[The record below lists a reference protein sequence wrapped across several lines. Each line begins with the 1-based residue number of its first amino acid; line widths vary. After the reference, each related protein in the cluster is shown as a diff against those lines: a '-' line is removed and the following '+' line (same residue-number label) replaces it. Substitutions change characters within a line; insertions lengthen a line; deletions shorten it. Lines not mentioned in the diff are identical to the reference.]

1 VWAAA
6 GCVEETM
13 DFLVEL
19 VFGEVLPKIF
29 DLSVEDRGDC
39 RFGTSASVASV
50 SKCWTCLLF
59 HSSHGTLVRST
70 QNFRC

>member
-1 VWAAA
+1 
-6 GCVEETM
+6 VEDAM

-39 RFGTSASVASV
+39 RFGTSALVAWV
-50 SKCWTCLLF
+50 WF
-59 HSSHGTLVRST
+59 RHGFSFT
-70 QNFRC
+70 FPMAI